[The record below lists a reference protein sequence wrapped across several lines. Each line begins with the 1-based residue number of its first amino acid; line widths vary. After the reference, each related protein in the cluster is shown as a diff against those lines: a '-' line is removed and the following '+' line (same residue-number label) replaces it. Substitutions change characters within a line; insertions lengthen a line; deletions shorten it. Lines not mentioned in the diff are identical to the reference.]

1 MTNKSDTSVTWK
13 HVFVKISNFVKSHF
27 NNIIKDTFVPKLT
40 WYLCGGENV
49 LFLPKLIND
58 MFYFVCVLTWNVR
71 ETRKFYDSPLIIEI
85 HLTLIKVA
93 VIMICHLSNYKSL
106 HVFCNKISINVSL
119 IYWSTGR
126 FLCTCKFITVFVF
139 AQRATVKKHRW
150 LKAHTTK

>member
-13 HVFVKISNFVKSHF
+13 HVFVKISNFFKSH
-27 NNIIKDTFVPKLT
+27 NIMKDTFVPKLT
-40 WYLCGGENV
+40 WHLCGGENV

-58 MFYFVCVLTWNVR
+58 MFYFVCVLSWEKCKGNEEILWFT
-71 ETRKFYDSPLIIEI
+71 FIEI